1 MSENSVKL
9 VATISEA
16 QYASFKIQYKGKAYL
31 FELKGLLRGLAPFEP
46 NYEKLIGEQ
55 IDKLE
60 ELNHQSILFS
70 LPATFEK
77 IIDANEETVSVT
89 FFMKGL
95 LTLAEGTLK
104 LNFRHNMRL
113 DSSKNDLNN
122 DLGLIVNCRIARLE
136 K

>member
-1 MSENSVKL
+1 MSDNTVKL
-9 VATISEA
+9 ISPIIEA
-16 QYASFKIQYKGKAYL
+16 KYASFKIQYNNKMYL

-46 NYEKLIGEQ
+46 NYEKLIEEQ
-55 IDKLE
+55 IDRLE
-60 ELNHQSILFS
+60 ELDRHSILFT

-77 IIDANEETVSVT
+77 IIEANEEAVSVT